1 MKKVDSF
8 LFVESR
14 IIYNFMGSAGQCK
27 VVKKNKKVSE
37 LHRPRIINIAYAY
50 QSL

>member
-8 LFVESR
+8 LLVESK

-27 VVKKNKKVSE
+27 VVKKNKKEFE
-37 LHRPRIINIAYAY
+37 LHRPRIINI
-50 QSL
+50 

>member
-8 LFVESR
+8 LFVESKM
-14 IIYNFMGSAGQCK
+14 IYNFMGSAGQCT
-27 VVKKNKKVSE
+27 VVKKNKKKYE